1 MGDDSVP
8 PAPTIKG
15 TATNALHPAP
25 IVQEDSTSSRA
36 MESTFWGSTLEQNTT
51 PDGHPRDGP
60 PNTDSIC
67 LALPLPQLTAEVFMN
82 QNLKPNIA
90 PHEDTGRDPGARA
103 EHAYVKERKPK
114 DEEVFIVRQ
123 VSGARKRKAADI
135 EEPAPPEPLSAN
147 EVETT
152 ATNGAVGDAEPHE
165 ISLHGTEE
173 EQTTREKAERK
184 AERKAQKKLE
194 KKRRKL
200 EEQKSS
206 QENGMGDEAAFDY
219 ANAPSVLHAKEAP
232 HKRLGAK
239 EIFNPYSK
247 SFDAPKGLGK
257 ALLSKAERSWWASFF
272 FGGANRLSQ
281 TLFAH
286 LGRTTDQQ
294 QSFRQWKQNH
304 DELPFQQKA
313 WTRFDGG

>member
-1 MGDDSVP
+1 
-8 PAPTIKG
+8 
-15 TATNALHPAP
+15 
-25 IVQEDSTSSRA
+25 
-36 MESTFWGSTLEQNTT
+36 
-51 PDGHPRDGP
+51 
-60 PNTDSIC
+60 
-67 LALPLPQLTAEVFMN
+67 MN

-247 SFDAPKGLGK
+247 SFDAPKGLGDGREK
-257 ALLSKAERSWWASFF
+257 LYFQKLSGRGGQASSLEEQTDYPKPSLHIWGGQPISSNHSASGSKITTSFPSSKRRGLGSMAGEDGTRMLGALKVREL
-272 FGGANRLSQ
+272 
-281 TLFAH
+281 TL
-286 LGRTTDQQ
+286 QQ
-294 QSFRQWKQNH
+294 MVESAVRGTAVGL
-304 DELPFQQKA
+304 DGSSDVLL
-313 WTRFDGG
+313 TRK